1 MGLVETIELEKHYIL
16 GSVKIKALNGISISI
31 KEGDFVAIMGASGS
45 GKSTLLNMI
54 GLLSAP
60 TKGKVLLDDV
70 DTSKI
75 SKREKA
81 DLRLKK
87 IGFIF
92 QFFNLQTNL
101 TALENVMIPYWT
113 NNHTKQ
119 ESEKRAKQ
127 LLKLVGLSKRENHL
141 PSELSGGES
150 QRVAIARALVNSPK
164 ILLADEPTGN
174 LDSRTTKD
182 IMELFKEL
190 NKEGQTILIVTHEKD
205 IGKIANKRIF
215 LVDGKVANHSSNL

>member
-1 MGLVETIELEKHYIL
+1 MKVVETIDLEKHYSL
-16 GSVKIKALNGISISI
+16 GSVKIKALNGISIRI
-31 KEGDFVAIMGASGS
+31 EEGDFVAIMGASGS

-75 SKREKA
+75 NEKA
-81 DLRLKK
+81 KAELRLKK

-101 TALENVMIPYWT
+101 KALENVMIPYWM
-113 NNHTKQ
+113 NNHTKSD
-119 ESEKRAKQ
+119 SEMRAKD
-127 LLKLVGLSKRENHL
+127 LLKLVGLEERENHL

-174 LDSRTTKD
+174 LDSKTSKD
-182 IMELFKEL
+182 VMKLFRKL
-190 NKEGQTILIVTHEKD
+190 NNEGQTILIVTHEED
-205 IGKIANKRIF
+205 IGSIANRRII
-215 LVDGKVANHSSNL
+215 LVDGKVGNG